1 MDPEKMNELIDLAA
15 NGNSAAL
22 EKLLTSVQDF
32 VFNLSLRMLGTIS
45 DAEDATQEILIKVMT
60 NLSAF
65 RKESKFTTWV
75 YRIAVNYLI
84 NYKKSMFSKYP
95 LSFEY
100 YGHDI
105 LAGSI
110 ENTDDLLMGIEKE
123 ALAGELKLSCTN
135 VMLQCLDPQSRCIFI
150 LGTMFHVDSRI
161 AGEVLEMTPENYRQ
175 RLSRIRSKMAGF
187 LSYHCG
193 LTDTGFCSCDKRI
206 GYAIQ
211 QNRLNPKKLEYSH
224 LKTYDKDTLIRYT
237 ENMET
242 LDDIAGTF
250 SDLPT
255 YQSPISAKELIS
267 RLLNSLPMKMIQDF

>member
-1 MDPEKMNELIDLAA
+1 MESAKTNELIDLAA

-22 EKLLTSVQDF
+22 EKLLTNVQDF
-32 VFNLSLRMLGTIS
+32 VFNLSLRMLGTIN

-60 NLSAF
+60 NLSTF
-65 RKESKFTTWV
+65 RKESMFTTWV

-95 LSFEY
+95 LTFEY
-100 YGHDI
+100 YGNDI
-105 LAGSI
+105 LSGGI

-161 AGEVLEMTPENYRQ
+161 AGEVLEMSPENYRQ
-175 RLSRIRSKMAGF
+175 RLSRIRRKMAGF

-211 QNRLNPKKLEYSH
+211 HNRLNPKKLEYSR
-224 LKTYDKDTLIRYT
+224 LEKYDKETLIRYT

-242 LDDIAGTF
+242 LDEMADTF
-250 SDLPT
+250 SDLPA
-255 YQSPISAKELIS
+255 YHSPVSAKELIGK
-267 RLLNSLPMKMIQDF
+267 LLNSLPMKMIQDF

>member
-1 MDPEKMNELIDLAA
+1 MEPAKINELIDPAA
-15 NGNSAAL
+15 NGNSAEL
-22 EKLLTSVQDF
+22 EKLLTSIQDF
-32 VFNLSLRMLGTIS
+32 VFNLSLRMLGNIS

-65 RKESKFTTWV
+65 RKESKVTTWV

-84 NYKKSMFSKYP
+84 NYKKSMFSRYP

-100 YGHDI
+100 YGNDL
-105 LAGSI
+105 LARSI

-135 VMLQCLDPQSRCIFI
+135 VMLQCFDPQSRCIFI
-150 LGTMFHVDSRI
+150 LGTMFRVDSRI
-161 AGEVLEMTPENYRQ
+161 AGGVLEMTPENYRQ
-175 RLSRIRSKMAGF
+175 RLSRIRRKMSGF

-211 QNRLNPKKLEYSH
+211 HNRLNPKKLEYSS
-224 LKTYDKDTLIRYT
+224 LKEYDKKTLISYT
-237 ENMET
+237 ESMET
-242 LDDIAGTF
+242 LDEMARTF
-250 SDLPT
+250 SDLPA
-255 YQSPISAKELIS
+255 YQSPVSAKELIS
-267 RLLNSLPMKMIQDF
+267 KLLNSLPMKMIQDF